1 MTTHTRTF
9 SAKTLA
15 LCALFTALVAVCSQ
29 ITIPLP
35 LIPINLALFAVYLA
49 GALLGPWRGALSLL
63 VYLLLAAVGVP
74 VMAGFRGG
82 LGNLVGNTGGY
93 VVGYIFAAFLTGLL
107 VQKLGDSFWKLCLA
121 MVAGCAVCYF
131 FGTLWYSVLSGTP
144 FIASFSACVVPF
156 LPCDV
161 IKILLAALLTCRLRP
176 ALQRQGL
183 L

>member
-1 MTTHTRTF
+1 MSTKTQSRTASRF
-9 SAKTLA
+9 SAKTLTM
-15 LCALFTALVAVCSQ
+15 CAIFTALVAVCSQ

-74 VMAGFRGG
+74 VMAGFWQMC
-82 LGNLVGNTGGY
+82 V
-93 VVGYIFAAFLTGLL
+93 
-107 VQKLGDSFWKLCLA
+107 A
-121 MVAGCAVCYF
+121 MVLGCAVCYF
-131 FGTLWYSVLSGTP
+131 FGTLWYSILSGTP
-144 FIASFSACVVPF
+144 FFASFSACVVPF

-161 IKILLAALLTCRLRP
+161 VKILLAALLASRLRP
-176 ALQRQGL
+176 ALKRQGL

>member
-1 MTTHTRTF
+1 MSTQTQSRTASRF
-9 SAKTLA
+9 SAKTLTM
-15 LCALFTALVAVCSQ
+15 CAIFTALVAVCSQ

-35 LIPINLALFAVYLA
+35 IIPINLALFAVYLA

-82 LGNLVGNTGGY
+82 LGNLVG
-93 VVGYIFAAFLTGLL
+93 YIFAAFFTGLL
-107 VQKLGDSFWKLCLA
+107 VEKWGARFWQMCVA
-121 MVAGCAVCYF
+121 MVLGCAVCYF
-131 FGTLWYSVLSGTP
+131 FGTLWYSILSGTP
-144 FIASFSACVVPF
+144 FFASFSACVVPF

-161 IKILLAALLTCRLRP
+161 VKILLAALLASRLRP
-176 ALQRQGL
+176 ALKRQGL

>member
-1 MTTHTRTF
+1 MSTKTQSRTASRF
-9 SAKTLA
+9 SAKTLTM
-15 LCALFTALVAVCSQ
+15 CAIFTALVAVCSQ

-93 VVGYIFAAFLTGLL
+93 VVGY
-107 VQKLGDSFWKLCLA
+107 
-121 MVAGCAVCYF
+121 F
-131 FGTLWYSVLSGTP
+131 FGTLWYSILSGTP
-144 FIASFSACVVPF
+144 FFASFSACVVPF

-161 IKILLAALLTCRLRP
+161 VKILLAALLASRLRP
-176 ALQRQGL
+176 ILKRQGL